1 MPNPTS
7 RRQFLATSAATT
19 AAALTLPGTLHASF
33 AGGADTIRVGLVGCG
48 GRGTGAAANCCSSA
62 EGVELVAMGDLF
74 ADRLN
79 GSRNRLKQ
87 QLGDKYKVDDNHAF
101 SGFDAFEKVI
111 ASDVDLVLFATP
123 PAFRPQ
129 HIAAAVAAGKHVF
142 AEKPVAVDPTG
153 VRSVMAS
160 AKAIDEKGLNF
171 VCGTQ
176 RRHQKKYLEVMKRIH
191 GGALGEV
198 LGGQCYWNMG
208 TLWVH
213 KRQEAYTDTE
223 WQIRNWLYF
232 TFLSGDHI
240 VEQHVHNLDV
250 MNWAVGQHPSKA
262 TGMGGRQVR
271 TGEIHGNI
279 FDHFAIDYEYASG
292 ARVQSYC
299 RQTKNCANRVGEYI
313 IGTEGNSNPGKWIR
327 GETNYK
333 APGGGQNPYVQE
345 HADLIHAI
353 RTGKRINEAQRIAE
367 STLTAIMGR
376 MSAYTGKA
384 VTWEKALNSKLDLV
398 PQNMNFGELAVRNT
412 STPGRTKLV

>member
-1 MPNPTS
+1 
-7 RRQFLATSAATT
+7 
-19 AAALTLPGTLHASF
+19 
-33 AGGADTIRVGLVGCG
+33 
-48 GRGTGAAANCCSSA
+48 
-62 EGVELVAMGDLF
+62 MGDLF

-176 RRHQKKYLEVMKRIH
+176 RRHQKNYLEVMKRIH

-213 KRQEAYTDTE
+213 KRKEAYTDTE

-271 TGEIHGNI
+271 TGEVHGNI

-313 IGTEGNSNPGKWIR
+313 IGTEGNSNAGSWIR

-333 APGGGQNPYVQE
+333 APGGGKNPYVQE
-345 HADLIHAI
+345 HTDLIHAI